1 MVPTGGVEPPQLT
14 LPPPQD
20 GVSTNFTTSANVLQA
35 LNNNYILS
43 LVNGTS
49 LHHYS
54 SLNFQSFLKYSLF
67 WNNR

>member
-35 LNNNYILS
+35 LSN
-43 LVNGTS
+43 TS
-49 LHHYS
+49 LAPLTVHPCTTTHH
-54 SLNFQSFLKYSLF
+54 
-67 WNNR
+67 